1 MAFKWEEVDEK
12 LRKQIEEENGI
23 LTGIKEISSWMIDE
37 ERSIVVWM
45 QPNTLKKIDGDFSE
59 DLWIKFLKT
68 KSNDIARFTVMPGES
83 ERVDTPDGK
92 CKMIYRWDKI
102 LSFWIGKS
110 RIRKN
115 MDYNEM
121 LSILK
126 EALTCR
132 DGARN
137 EKCPD
142 FSVEFNFNQRANIGY
157 ALAQRK
163 WNAG

>member
-1 MAFKWEEVDEK
+1 MAFKCEEVDEK

-37 ERSIVVWM
+37 ERGIVVWM
-45 QPNTLKKIDGDFSE
+45 QPSTLKKIDGDFSE
-59 DLWIKFLKT
+59 DLCIKFLKT
-68 KSNDIARFTVMPGES
+68 KSNDIAQFMVMPGES
-83 ERVDTPDGK
+83 EQVDTPDGK

-102 LSFWIGKS
+102 LSFRIG
-110 RIRKN
+110 KN

-132 DGARN
+132 GGGARN
-137 EKCPD
+137 EKYPI

>member
-1 MAFKWEEVDEK
+1 MAFKCAKVNEK

-45 QPNTLKKIDGDFSE
+45 QQSTLKKIDGDFSE

-68 KSNDIARFTVMPGES
+68 KSNDIAQFMVMPGES
-83 ERVDTPDGK
+83 EQVDTPDGK

-102 LSFWIGKS
+102 LSFRIG
-110 RIRKN
+110 KN

>member
-1 MAFKWEEVDEK
+1 MAFKCEEVDEK

-45 QPNTLKKIDGDFSE
+45 QPSTLKKIDGDFSE
-59 DLWIKFLKT
+59 RLFIRFLRAE
-68 KSNDIARFTVMPGES
+68 SHDIAEFLVMPGES
-83 ERVDTPDGK
+83 EQVDTPDGK

-102 LSFWIGKS
+102 LSFSIG
-110 RIRKN
+110 KN

-137 EKCPD
+137 KKCPD
-142 FSVEFNFNQRANIGY
+142 FSVEFNF
-157 ALAQRK
+157 
-163 WNAG
+163 

>member
-1 MAFKWEEVDEK
+1 MAFKCEEVDEK

-68 KSNDIARFTVMPGES
+68 KSNDIAHFMVMPGES

-102 LSFWIGKS
+102 LSFWIGK
-110 RIRKN
+110 N

-132 DGARN
+132 DGERN
-137 EKCPD
+137 EKCPVY
-142 FSVEFNFNQRANIGY
+142 SVEFNF
-157 ALAQRK
+157 
-163 WNAG
+163 

>member
-1 MAFKWEEVDEK
+1 MAFKCEEVDEK

-37 ERSIVVWM
+37 ERGIVVWM
-45 QPNTLKKIDGDFSE
+45 QPSTLKKIDGDFSE
-59 DLWIKFLKT
+59 RLFIRFLRAE
-68 KSNDIARFTVMPGES
+68 SHDIAEFLVMPGES

-102 LSFWIGKS
+102 LSFRIG
-110 RIRKN
+110 KN

>member
-1 MAFKWEEVDEK
+1 MAFKYEK
-12 LRKQIEEENGI
+12 VNEKFRKQIEEENGI

-45 QPNTLKKIDGDFSE
+45 QPSTKKKIDGDYSE
-59 DLWIKFLKT
+59 RLFIRFLRAE
-68 KSNDIARFTVMPGES
+68 SHDIAEFLVMPGES
-83 ERVDTPDGK
+83 EQVDTPDGK

-102 LSFWIGKS
+102 LSFWIGK
-110 RIRKN
+110 N

-132 DGARN
+132 GGGVARN
-137 EKCPD
+137 EKYPVY
-142 FSVEFNFNQRANIGY
+142 SVEFNF
-157 ALAQRK
+157 
-163 WNAG
+163 

>member
-1 MAFKWEEVDEK
+1 MAFKRAKVNEK
-12 LRKQIEEENGI
+12 FRKQIEEENGI

-45 QPNTLKKIDGDFSE
+45 QQSTLKKIDGDFSE

-68 KSNDIARFTVMPGES
+68 KSNDIAQFMVMPGES
-83 ERVDTPDGK
+83 EQVDTPDGK

-102 LSFWIGKS
+102 LSFRIG
-110 RIRKN
+110 KN

-132 DGARN
+132 GGGARN
-137 EKCPD
+137 EKYPD
-142 FSVEFNFNQRANIGY
+142 FLVEFNF
-157 ALAQRK
+157 
-163 WNAG
+163 

>member
-1 MAFKWEEVDEK
+1 MAFKCEEVDKK

-45 QPNTLKKIDGDFSE
+45 QPSTKKKIDGDFSE
-59 DLWIKFLKT
+59 DLCIKFLKT
-68 KSNDIARFTVMPGES
+68 KSNDIAHFMVMPGES

-102 LSFWIGKS
+102 LSFWIGK
-110 RIRKN
+110 N

-132 DGARN
+132 DGERN
-137 EKCPD
+137 EKCPVY
-142 FSVEFNFNQRANIGY
+142 SVEFNF
-157 ALAQRK
+157 
-163 WNAG
+163 

>member
-1 MAFKWEEVDEK
+1 MAFKRAKVDEK

-102 LSFWIGKS
+102 LSFRIG
-110 RIRKN
+110 KN

-132 DGARN
+132 GGGARN
-137 EKCPD
+137 EKYPI

>member
-1 MAFKWEEVDEK
+1 MAFKCEEVDEK

-23 LTGIKEISSWMIDE
+23 FTGIKGISFWMIDE
-37 ERSIVVWM
+37 ERGIVVWM
-45 QPNTLKKIDGDFSE
+45 QPSIKKKIDGDFSE

-68 KSNDIARFTVMPGES
+68 KSNDIAHFIVMPGKS

-102 LSFWIGKS
+102 LSFSIG
-110 RIRKN
+110 KN

-132 DGARN
+132 GGGARN
-137 EKCPD
+137 EKHPVY
-142 FSVEFNFNQRANIGY
+142 SVEFNF
-157 ALAQRK
+157 
-163 WNAG
+163 

>member
-1 MAFKWEEVDEK
+1 MAFKYEEVDEK

-37 ERSIVVWM
+37 ERGIVVWM
-45 QPNTLKKIDGDFSE
+45 QPSTLKKIDGDFSE
-59 DLWIKFLKT
+59 DLCIKFLKT
-68 KSNDIARFTVMPGES
+68 KSNDIAHFMVMPGES
-83 ERVDTPDGK
+83 EQVDTPDGK

-102 LSFWIGKS
+102 LSFWIGK
-110 RIRKN
+110 N

-132 DGARN
+132 GGGEARN
-137 EKCPD
+137 EKYPVY
-142 FSVEFNFNQRANIGY
+142 SVEFNF
-157 ALAQRK
+157 
-163 WNAG
+163 

>member
-1 MAFKWEEVDEK
+1 MAFKYEK
-12 LRKQIEEENGI
+12 VNEKFRKQIEEENGI

-83 ERVDTPDGK
+83 EQVDTPDGK

-102 LSFWIGKS
+102 LSFRIG
-110 RIRKN
+110 KN

-132 DGARN
+132 GGGARN
-137 EKCPD
+137 EKYPI

>member
-1 MAFKWEEVDEK
+1 MAFKCAKVDEK

-37 ERSIVVWM
+37 ERGIVVWM
-45 QPNTLKKIDGDFSE
+45 QPSTLKKIDGDFSE
-59 DLWIKFLKT
+59 RLFIRFLRAE
-68 KSNDIARFTVMPGES
+68 SHDIAEFLVMPGES

-102 LSFWIGKS
+102 LSFRIG
-110 RIRKN
+110 KN

-132 DGARN
+132 DGERN
-137 EKCPD
+137 ENCPD
-142 FSVEFNFNQRANIGY
+142 FSVEFNF
-157 ALAQRK
+157 
-163 WNAG
+163 

>member
-1 MAFKWEEVDEK
+1 MAFKRAKVNEK
-12 LRKQIEEENGI
+12 FRKQIEEENGI

-37 ERSIVVWM
+37 ERGIVVWM
-45 QPNTLKKIDGDFSE
+45 QQSTLKKIDGDFSE

-68 KSNDIARFTVMPGES
+68 KSNDIAQFMVMPGES
-83 ERVDTPDGK
+83 EQVDTPDGK

-102 LSFWIGKS
+102 LSFRIG
-110 RIRKN
+110 KN

-137 EKCPD
+137 EKYPVY
-142 FSVEFNFNQRANIGY
+142 SVEFNF
-157 ALAQRK
+157 
-163 WNAG
+163 

>member
-1 MAFKWEEVDEK
+1 MAFKYEK
-12 LRKQIEEENGI
+12 VNEKFRKQIEEENGI

-45 QPNTLKKIDGDFSE
+45 QPSTKKKIDGDYSE
-59 DLWIKFLKT
+59 RLFIRFLRAE
-68 KSNDIARFTVMPGES
+68 SHDIAEFLVMPGES
-83 ERVDTPDGK
+83 EQVDTPDGK

-102 LSFWIGKS
+102 LSFWIGK
-110 RIRKN
+110 N

-132 DGARN
+132 GGGLARN
-137 EKCPD
+137 EKHPVY
-142 FSVEFNFNQRANIGY
+142 SVEFNF
-157 ALAQRK
+157 
-163 WNAG
+163 

>member
-45 QPNTLKKIDGDFSE
+45 QPSTKKKIDGDYSE
-59 DLWIKFLKT
+59 RLFIRFLRAE
-68 KSNDIARFTVMPGES
+68 SHDIAEFLVMPGES
-83 ERVDTPDGK
+83 EQVDTPDGK

-102 LSFWIGKS
+102 LSFWIGK
-110 RIRKN
+110 N

-126 EALTCR
+126 EAFTRRGGGEAC
-132 DGARN
+132 N
-137 EKCPD
+137 EKYP
-142 FSVEFNFNQRANIGY
+142 FYSVEFNF
-157 ALAQRK
+157 
-163 WNAG
+163 

>member
-1 MAFKWEEVDEK
+1 MAFKCEEVDEK

-59 DLWIKFLKT
+59 DLCIKFLKT
-68 KSNDIARFTVMPGES
+68 KSNDIAHFMVMPGES

-102 LSFWIGKS
+102 LSFWIGK
-110 RIRKN
+110 N

-132 DGARN
+132 GGGEARN
-137 EKCPD
+137 EKYPVY
-142 FSVEFNFNQRANIGY
+142 SVEFNF
-157 ALAQRK
+157 
-163 WNAG
+163 

>member
-1 MAFKWEEVDEK
+1 MAFKCAKVDEK

-68 KSNDIARFTVMPGES
+68 KSNDIAEFLVMPGES
-83 ERVDTPDGK
+83 EQVDTPDGK

-102 LSFWIGKS
+102 LSFWIGK
-110 RIRKN
+110 N

-132 DGARN
+132 GGGEARN
-137 EKCPD
+137 EKYPVY
-142 FSVEFNFNQRANIGY
+142 SVEFNF
-157 ALAQRK
+157 
-163 WNAG
+163 

>member
-37 ERSIVVWM
+37 ERGIVVWM
-45 QPNTLKKIDGDFSE
+45 QQSTLKKIDGDFSE

-68 KSNDIARFTVMPGES
+68 KSNDIAQFMVMPGES
-83 ERVDTPDGK
+83 EQVDTPDGK

-102 LSFWIGKS
+102 LSFRIG
-110 RIRKN
+110 KN

-126 EALTCR
+126 EAPTCR
-132 DGARN
+132 GGGARN
-137 EKCPD
+137 EKYPD
-142 FSVEFNFNQRANIGY
+142 FLVEFNF
-157 ALAQRK
+157 
-163 WNAG
+163 

>member
-1 MAFKWEEVDEK
+1 MAFKRAKVNEK
-12 LRKQIEEENGI
+12 FRKQIEEENGI

-37 ERSIVVWM
+37 ERGIVVWM
-45 QPNTLKKIDGDFSE
+45 QPSTKKKIDGDFSE

-68 KSNDIARFTVMPGES
+68 KSNDIAQFMVMPGES
-83 ERVDTPDGK
+83 EQVDTPDGK

-102 LSFWIGKS
+102 LSFWIGK
-110 RIRKN
+110 N

-132 DGARN
+132 GGGARN
-137 EKCPD
+137 EKYPI

-157 ALAQRK
+157 ALTQRK

>member
-1 MAFKWEEVDEK
+1 MAFKYEKVDEK
-12 LRKQIEEENGI
+12 FRKQIEEENGI

-45 QPNTLKKIDGDFSE
+45 QPSTLKKIDGDFSE

-83 ERVDTPDGK
+83 EQVDTPDGK

-102 LSFWIGKS
+102 LSFRIG
-110 RIRKN
+110 KN

-132 DGARN
+132 GGGARN
-137 EKCPD
+137 EKYPI
-142 FSVEFNFNQRANIGY
+142 FSVEFNFNQRASIGY

>member
-1 MAFKWEEVDEK
+1 MAFKYEK
-12 LRKQIEEENGI
+12 VNEKFRKQIEEENGI

-37 ERSIVVWM
+37 ERGIVVWM
-45 QPNTLKKIDGDFSE
+45 QQSTLKKIDGDFSE
-59 DLWIKFLKT
+59 RLCIRFLRAE
-68 KSNDIARFTVMPGES
+68 SHDIAEFLVMPGES
-83 ERVDTPDGK
+83 EQVYTPDGK

-102 LSFWIGKS
+102 LSFWIGK
-110 RIRKN
+110 N

-132 DGARN
+132 GGGARN
-137 EKCPD
+137 EKYPI

>member
-110 RIRKN
+110 RIGKN

-137 EKCPD
+137 EKYPD
-142 FSVEFNFNQRANIGY
+142 FSVEFNF
-157 ALAQRK
+157 
-163 WNAG
+163 

>member
-1 MAFKWEEVDEK
+1 MAFKCEEVDEK

-68 KSNDIARFTVMPGES
+68 KSNDIARFMVMPGES

-110 RIRKN
+110 RIGKN

-142 FSVEFNFNQRANIGY
+142 FSVEFNF
-157 ALAQRK
+157 
-163 WNAG
+163 

>member
-1 MAFKWEEVDEK
+1 MAFKRAKVNEK
-12 LRKQIEEENGI
+12 FRKQIEEENGI

-37 ERSIVVWM
+37 ERGIVVWM
-45 QPNTLKKIDGDFSE
+45 QQSTLKKIDGDFSE

-68 KSNDIARFTVMPGES
+68 KSNDIAQFMVMPGES
-83 ERVDTPDGK
+83 EQVDTPDGK

-102 LSFWIGKS
+102 LSFRIG
-110 RIRKN
+110 KN

>member
-1 MAFKWEEVDEK
+1 MAFKCEEVDEK

-83 ERVDTPDGK
+83 EQVDTPDGK

-102 LSFWIGKS
+102 LSFRIG
-110 RIRKN
+110 KN

-132 DGARN
+132 GGGARN
-137 EKCPD
+137 EKYPI

>member
-102 LSFWIGKS
+102 LSFRIG
-110 RIRKN
+110 KN

>member
-1 MAFKWEEVDEK
+1 MAFKCEEVDEK

-37 ERSIVVWM
+37 ERSIAVWM
-45 QPNTLKKIDGDFSE
+45 QPSTLKKIDGDFSE
-59 DLWIKFLKT
+59 RLFIRFLRAE
-68 KSNDIARFTVMPGES
+68 SHDIAEFLVMPGES
-83 ERVDTPDGK
+83 EQVDTPDGK

-102 LSFWIGKS
+102 LSFSIG
-110 RIRKN
+110 KN

-137 EKCPD
+137 KKCPD
-142 FSVEFNFNQRANIGY
+142 FSVEFNF
-157 ALAQRK
+157 
-163 WNAG
+163 

>member
-59 DLWIKFLKT
+59 RLFIRFLRAE
-68 KSNDIARFTVMPGES
+68 SHDIAEFLVMPGES

-102 LSFWIGKS
+102 LSFRIG
-110 RIRKN
+110 KN

-132 DGARN
+132 DGERN

-142 FSVEFNFNQRANIGY
+142 FSVEFNF
-157 ALAQRK
+157 
-163 WNAG
+163 

>member
-1 MAFKWEEVDEK
+1 MAFKCEEVDEK

-37 ERSIVVWM
+37 ERNIVVWM
-45 QPNTLKKIDGDFSE
+45 QPSTLKKIDGDFSE
-59 DLWIKFLKT
+59 DLCIKFLKT
-68 KSNDIARFTVMPGES
+68 KSNDIAHFMVMPGES

-102 LSFWIGKS
+102 LSFWIGK
-110 RIRKN
+110 N

-132 DGARN
+132 GGGARN
-137 EKCPD
+137 EKYPI

>member
-1 MAFKWEEVDEK
+1 MAFKYEK
-12 LRKQIEEENGI
+12 VNEKFRKQIEEENGI

-45 QPNTLKKIDGDFSE
+45 QPSTKKKIDGDYSE
-59 DLWIKFLKT
+59 RLFIRFLRAE
-68 KSNDIARFTVMPGES
+68 SHDIAEFLVMPGES
-83 ERVDTPDGK
+83 EQVDTPDGK

-102 LSFWIGKS
+102 LSFWIG
-110 RIRKN
+110 KN

>member
-1 MAFKWEEVDEK
+1 MAFKCEEVDEK

-37 ERSIVVWM
+37 ERGIVVWM
-45 QPNTLKKIDGDFSE
+45 QQSTSKKIDGDFSE

-110 RIRKN
+110 RIGKN

-132 DGARN
+132 DGERN
-137 EKCPD
+137 ENCPD
-142 FSVEFNFNQRANIGY
+142 FLVEFNF
-157 ALAQRK
+157 
-163 WNAG
+163 

>member
-1 MAFKWEEVDEK
+1 MAFKCEEVDEK

-102 LSFWIGKS
+102 LSFWIGK
-110 RIRKN
+110 N

-132 DGARN
+132 GGGARN
-137 EKCPD
+137 EKYPI

>member
-1 MAFKWEEVDEK
+1 MAFKCEEVDEK

-45 QPNTLKKIDGDFSE
+45 QPSTKKKIDGDYSE
-59 DLWIKFLKT
+59 RLFIRFLRAE
-68 KSNDIARFTVMPGES
+68 SHDIAEFLVMPGES

-102 LSFWIGKS
+102 LSFRIG
-110 RIRKN
+110 KN